1 MSPTKRKINLQKL
14 DIASMRE
21 NVMLLQ
27 SELKDNRDIKKIV
40 LIEGK
45 SKIIQ

>member
-1 MSPTKRKINLQKL
+1 MSQTKRKINLQKL

-27 SELKDNRDIKKIV
+27 SELKDNRDIKKIF